1 MNNPSG
7 SNGAP
12 AGMKINPPS
21 HPPLPA
27 TALEVQRRVAAC
39 RRPLLVAHIR
49 LDGDALGSELG
60 LAHILRA
67 RGQDPH
73 IVNDSAIP
81 EAYRFL
87 PGVNEAGTSA
97 ADLRGDY
104 DLVIALD
111 LPSWSRA
118 KAIRERLPANLPAV
132 AMDHHPPVERLSD
145 TAWVDPS
152 CSSVGEM
159 VYRLASSAGWAIPAD
174 AATCLY
180 VAILTDTGRFA
191 FSNTTAASLRAA
203 ADLVDHGAQH
213 VLAAEKIYQEN
224 SPAFIA
230 LRGEALRSL
239 RLYAD
244 GRIAVMRLTL
254 DMLARTGVDPIDT
267 HDLADEPRSVRGAQI
282 GVLLREMGPPP
293 EVKVSLRAHAGVN
306 VEPVA
311 RKLGGGG
318 HRQAAGC
325 EVPGGMDEVER
336 TIVAELTQLLGP
348 GGDH

>member
-1 MNNPSG
+1 LKPNHKSQ
-7 SNGAP
+7 
-12 AGMKINPPS
+12 
-21 HPPLPA
+21 PPLPA

-73 IVNDSAIP
+73 VVNDSAIP

-87 PGVNEAGTSA
+87 PGVGEVGTSA
-97 ADLRGDY
+97 ADLRKDY

-111 LPSWSRA
+111 FASWSRA
-118 KAIRERLPANLPAV
+118 KAIRERLPAKLPAV
-132 AMDHHPPVERLSD
+132 ALDHHPPVERLGD
-145 TAWVDPS
+145 ADWVDPS

-159 VYRLASSAGWAIPAD
+159 VYRLASSAGWTIPPE

-191 FSNTTAASLRAA
+191 FSNTTASSLRAA
-203 ADLVDHGAQH
+203 ADLVDLGAQH
-213 VLAAEKIYQEN
+213 VLAAEKIYQET
-224 SPAFIA
+224 SPALVA
-230 LRGEALRSL
+230 LRAEALRTL
-239 RLYAD
+239 TLYAN

-254 DMLARTGVDPIDT
+254 DMLARAGVDAIDT
-267 HDLADEPRSVRGAQI
+267 HDLADEPRSVRGAQV
-282 GVLLREMGPPP
+282 GVLLREMGPPA
-293 EVKVSLRAHAGVN
+293 EVKVSLRAHSGVN

-318 HRQAAGC
+318 HHQAAGC
-325 EVPGGMDEVER
+325 EAPGGMDEVER
-336 TIVAELTQLLGP
+336 TVVAELTQLLRAGGGP
-348 GGDH
+348 

>member
-1 MNNPSG
+1 
-7 SNGAP
+7 
-12 AGMKINPPS
+12 MKPNHKS
-21 HPPLPA
+21 QPPLPA

-73 IVNDSAIP
+73 VVNDSAIP

-87 PGVNEAGTSA
+87 PGVGEVGTSA
-97 ADLRGDY
+97 ADLRKDY

-111 LPSWSRA
+111 FASWSRA
-118 KAIRERLPANLPAV
+118 KAIRERLPAKLPAV
-132 AMDHHPPVERLSD
+132 ALDHHPPVERLGD
-145 TAWVDPS
+145 ADWVDPS

-159 VYRLASSAGWAIPAD
+159 VYRLASSAGWTIPPE

-191 FSNTTAASLRAA
+191 FSNTTASSLRAA
-203 ADLVDHGAQH
+203 ADLVDLGAQH
-213 VLAAEKIYQEN
+213 VLAAEKIYQET
-224 SPAFIA
+224 SPALVA
-230 LRGEALRSL
+230 LRAEALRTL
-239 RLYAD
+239 TLYAN

-254 DMLARTGVDPIDT
+254 DMLARAGVDAIDT
-267 HDLADEPRSVRGAQI
+267 HDLADEPRSVRGAQV
-282 GVLLREMGPPP
+282 GVLLREMGPPA
-293 EVKVSLRAHAGVN
+293 EVKVSLRAHSGVDI
-306 VEPVA
+306 EPVA

-318 HRQAAGC
+318 HHQAAGC

-336 TIVAELTQLLGP
+336 TVVAELTQLLRA
-348 GGDH
+348 GGDP

>member
-1 MNNPSG
+1 MTHSSG
-7 SNGAP
+7 SNGAH
-12 AGMKINPPS
+12 INTSINHPS
-21 HPPLPA
+21 YPPLPA
-27 TALEVQRRVAAC
+27 AALEVQRRVAAC

-67 RGQDPH
+67 RGQEPH
-73 IVNDSAIP
+73 VVNDSAIP

-87 PGVNEAGTSA
+87 PGASEAGTSA
-97 ADLRGDY
+97 ADLRADY

-118 KAIRERLPANLPAV
+118 KAIRDRLPATLPVV
-132 AMDHHPPVERLSD
+132 AMDHHPPIERLGD
-145 TAWVDPS
+145 ADWVDPS
-152 CSSVGEM
+152 CSAVGEM
-159 VYRLASSAGWAIPAD
+159 VYRLASSAGWTIPPE

-203 ADLVDHGAQH
+203 ADLVELGAEH

-224 SPAFIA
+224 SRAFVT
-230 LRGEALRSL
+230 LRGEVLRTL
-239 RLYAD
+239 TLYAE
-244 GRIAVMRLTL
+244 GRIAVMRVTL
-254 DMLARTGVDPIDT
+254 EMLARTGVDPIDT
-267 HDLADEPRSVRGAQI
+267 HDLADEPRSVRGAQV
-282 GVLLREMGPPP
+282 GVLLREMGPPA
-293 EVKVSLRAHAGVN
+293 EVKVSLRAHGGVN
-306 VEPVA
+306 IEPVA

-325 EVPGGMDEVER
+325 EVPGGMDEVEK
-336 TIVAELTQLLGP
+336 IVVAALTQQLGA
-348 GGDH
+348 GDR

>member
-1 MNNPSG
+1 MNDTSG
-7 SNGAP
+7 SKGARVS
-12 AGMKINPPS
+12 MNINHPS

-27 TALEVQRRVAAC
+27 AALEVQRRVAQC

-60 LAHILRA
+60 LACILRA
-67 RGQDPH
+67 RGQQPH

-97 ADLRGDY
+97 ADLRDDY

-111 LPSWSRA
+111 FSSWSHA
-118 KAIRERLPANLPAV
+118 KAIRERLPANLPTV
-132 AMDHHPPVERLSD
+132 AIDHHPPIERLGD
-145 TAWVDPS
+145 AEWVDTS
-152 CSSVGEM
+152 CSSAGEM

-174 AATCLY
+174 AASCLY

-224 SPAFIA
+224 SPALVA
-230 LRGEALRSL
+230 LRAEALSTL
-239 RLYAD
+239 RLYAG

-267 HDLADEPRSVRGAQI
+267 HDLADEPRSVRGAQV
-282 GVLLREMGPPP
+282 GVLLREMGPPA

-306 VEPVA
+306 IEPVA

-318 HRQAAGC
+318 HHQAAGC
-325 EVPGGMDEVER
+325 EVRGGVDEVEK
-336 TIVAELTQLLGP
+336 TVVAELRQLLGA
-348 GGDH
+348 GGGH

>member
-1 MNNPSG
+1 LKLNPQSQ
-7 SNGAP
+7 
-12 AGMKINPPS
+12 
-21 HPPLPA
+21 PPLPETA
-27 TALEVQRRVAAC
+27 LACPPQALEVQRRVAAC
-39 RRPLLVAHIR
+39 RRPLLVSHIR
-49 LDGDALGSELG
+49 LDGDAIGSELG

-67 RGQDPH
+67 RGQNPH

-87 PGVNEAGTSA
+87 PGANEAGTSA
-97 ADLRGDY
+97 ADLREDY

-118 KAIRERLPANLPAV
+118 KAIRERLPAKLPVA
-132 AMDHHPPVERLSD
+132 AMDHHPPIERLGD
-145 TAWVDPS
+145 ADWVEAS

-159 VYRLASSAGWAIPAD
+159 VYRLAVSAGWTIPAE

-180 VAILTDTGRFA
+180 AAILTDTGRFA

-203 ADLVDHGAQH
+203 ADLVELGAQH

-224 SPAFIA
+224 SPALIA
-230 LRGEALRSL
+230 LRAEALCTL
-239 RLYAD
+239 TLYAD

-267 HDLADEPRSVRGAQI
+267 QEMADEPRSVRGALV
-282 GVLLREMGPPP
+282 GVLLREMGPPAQ
-293 EVKVSLRAHAGVN
+293 VKVSLRAHGGVN
-306 VEPVA
+306 IEPVA

-325 EVPGGMDEVER
+325 RLDMPLREAQARFRPAAER
-336 TIVAELTQLLGP
+336 AVRGSS
-348 GGDH
+348 